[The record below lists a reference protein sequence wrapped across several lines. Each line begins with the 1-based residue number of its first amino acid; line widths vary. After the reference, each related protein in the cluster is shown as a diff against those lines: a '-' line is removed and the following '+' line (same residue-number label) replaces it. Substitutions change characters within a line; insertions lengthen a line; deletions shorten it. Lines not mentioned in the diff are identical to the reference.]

1 VNGKGDVLTKSM
13 NYMGFYLIQTMGA
26 KLGWIFVTPQLLSH
40 FCLSVSPNCI
50 SATALTTHRSA

>member
-1 VNGKGDVLTKSM
+1 MIIKVILD
-13 NYMGFYLIQTMGA
+13 IQAMGA

-40 FCLSVSPNCI
+40 FCLIVSPYCI